1 MNAVAIVTDSTAD
14 IPDNLIE
21 KYNIKIAPLY
31 IHYNGKEYK
40 DKIDIDNKQIY
51 RLLEKNVEVKTSAP
65 SPSDFLKIYSEII
78 EKEKIKTIYSIHIS
92 SKLSNTVD
100 SAKIAAKSFPQA
112 NIEVFDS
119 KSVTISLGLVVLEA
133 AKMVSEGKDSQL
145 IKNTI
150 NQLIEES
157 LFLASVENFEY
168 LLKGGRVS
176 GLKRLLNMALKVRP
190 IFVIEDG
197 KVKVSKI
204 SRTRKSSIEQIAKDF
219 KAIYSKKGKARVA
232 IFYGEDL
239 DAVNTLNQIIKK
251 DPELD
256 IEEVIFTEIT
266 PVIGTHSGPTI
277 IGLAAIKS
285 LES

>member
-1 MNAVAIVTDSTAD
+1 MNTIAIVTDSTAD
-14 IPDNLIE
+14 VPDDLIKE
-21 KYNIKIAPLY
+21 YNIWIAPLY
-31 IHYNGKEYK
+31 IHYNGKDYK

-78 EKEKIKTIYSIHIS
+78 EKEKINTIYSIHIS

-100 SAKIAAKSFPQA
+100 SAKIAAKSFSGA
-112 NIEVFDS
+112 SIEVFDS
-119 KSVTISLGLVVLEA
+119 QSVTMSLGLVVLEA
-133 AKMVSEGKDSQL
+133 ARMSAGKKDPQSIKKA
-145 IKNTI
+145 IKNMI
-150 NQLIEES
+150 DES

-168 LLKGGRVS
+168 LLKGRRVS

-190 IFVIEDG
+190 VFVIDNG

-204 SRTRKSSIEQIAKDF
+204 SRTRRSSIEQIAKDF
-219 KAIYSKKGKARVA
+219 NAMYSKKGKTKVA
-232 IFYGEDL
+232 IFYGDDL
-239 DAVNTLNQIIKK
+239 DAAHTLNQLIKK

-256 IEEVIFTEIT
+256 IEEIIFTEIT
-266 PVIGTHSGPTI
+266 PVIGTHSGPSI
-277 IGLAAIKS
+277 IGLAAVRS